1 MVGIATAV
9 ETRYVKTAW
18 LKFAFEYAGCF
29 PSAEVGMALLAI
41 GEVDGG
47 YGELLG
53 ALLKGRCGRVKG
65 ALLTGRFIS
74 SNSMQGSC

>member
-29 PSAEVGMALLAI
+29 PSAEVGMAILAI

-53 ALLKGRCGRVKG
+53 GFAQRALWSGKGRSLDWSVH
-65 ALLTGRFIS
+65 LF
-74 SNSMQGSC
+74 